1 MFCSNKLSEFKNIKH
16 CFFSRKNGFSKGI
29 YKSLNCGPGSNDD
42 KINIKKNLGLV
53 TKKMDLKNDNLIL
66 MNQPHSN
73 KVIVVNDENKGQ
85 KKFNSDALITK
96 LKGIA
101 LGVLTADCVPIILYD
116 EKNQIISSIHAGW
129 KGSISG
135 IIENTLSKFKEINSD
150 NKIVA
155 IVGPCIGKASYEVGM
170 EFHQNFL
177 NESEKNKIF
186 FSKKEKNKFLF
197 DIRGYVNNRLI
208 INGIKNIENINIDTF
223 KDDDNFFSYRRSKKL
238 GETDYG
244 RCISTICLI

>member
-1 MFCSNKLSEFKNIKH
+1 MFFSKKLSKYENIKH
-16 CFFSRKNGFSKGI
+16 CFFSKKNGFSKGI

-66 MNQPHSN
+66 MNQTHSN

-116 EKNQIISSIHAGW
+116 EK
-129 KGSISG
+129 
-135 IIENTLSKFKEINSD
+135 
-150 NKIVA
+150 
-155 IVGPCIGKASYEVGM
+155 
-170 EFHQNFL
+170 
-177 NESEKNKIF
+177 
-186 FSKKEKNKFLF
+186 
-197 DIRGYVNNRLI
+197 IR
-208 INGIKNIENINIDTF
+208 
-223 KDDDNFFSYRRSKKL
+223 
-238 GETDYG
+238 
-244 RCISTICLI
+244 